1 MRTALAALADMKE
14 DELWLATSTTAD
26 LVADADR
33 LVDQICAS
41 ASGSSFATL
50 SALVIHSEDTLHSSL
65 LRYLTQPILAS
76 SPVISSASLYL
87 AGQTIT
93 TSATVQLVISS
104 VVEAC
109 SERWSR
115 RSLSESTSE
124 AQIDVFKEDFTA
136 NVITQLDQLQTRLSV
151 MRLKSPVK
159 KRRRDSGQ
167 LEETPKKQKAHT
179 SPSAITKANNLVS
192 HASPTP
198 VPWTSPHV
206 AKLSALIKETRTLL
220 CK

>member
-14 DELWLATSTTAD
+14 DELCLATSTTVD
-26 LVADADR
+26 LVAHADR

-41 ASGSSFATL
+41 ASGSSATL
-50 SALVIHSEDTLHSSL
+50 SALVINSEDTLHSSL
-65 LRYLTQPILAS
+65 LRYLTQPILAG

-136 NVITQLDQLQTRLSV
+136 NVVNQLEHLQTRLSV
-151 MRLKSPVK
+151 MRLKSPAK
-159 KRRRDSGQ
+159 KRRRESGQ
-167 LEETPKKQKAHT
+167 LDETPKKQKASS
-179 SPSAITKANNLVS
+179 SPSATTKVNNLVS
-192 HASPTP
+192 YASPTP